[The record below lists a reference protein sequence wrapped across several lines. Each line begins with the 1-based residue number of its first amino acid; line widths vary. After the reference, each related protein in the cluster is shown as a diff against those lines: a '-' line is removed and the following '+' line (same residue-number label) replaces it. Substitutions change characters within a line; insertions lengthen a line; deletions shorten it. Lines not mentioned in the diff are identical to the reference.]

1 MTLLVVSPDYVSHA
15 IPLLTIAEAWAAKG
29 ERVVVA
35 TGPAIA
41 PIVEGAGFE
50 HAELI
55 MSRGSNAGAAVAERG
70 SRAEARSLDA
80 FFMATRRGMLQ
91 TLRFQAEARA
101 IDLLWQPQ
109 LVARRTIRIV
119 ERVRPDA
126 ILVDHLAF
134 AATIGLRAMGVPY
147 ADVVVGHPTALPVGA
162 EVYGVP
168 SAWPSAITADQVQ
181 LATLR
186 AIARGVS
193 EAFGDAYDRVL
204 RSLAP
209 GTEPVGDAFA
219 AHGDLV
225 LYAYPEDLH
234 EATRSALLPRHA
246 FLGSAVRHEP
256 PDDEAAAWLA
266 CADGRPLVV
275 VSLGTFL
282 SARSDVL
289 ARVAAALR
297 KVEARVAIA
306 IGANDP
312 GIIGPLPL
320 DWLVRASLPQVAL
333 LGHASLLVTH
343 GGNNSV
349 TEALT
354 HGVPLLVMPFS
365 SDQFDGAA
373 AIERHLAGV
382 ALDPNRASRPL
393 IAGSVRGLLQSP
405 PTTPGRIS
413 ERLRALPGSEIAY
426 AALSGGGH
434 LAPHPTPTA
443 TPTARSSV
451 VTTSA

>member
-1 MTLLVVSPDYVSHA
+1 M
-15 IPLLTIAEAWAAKG
+15 
-29 ERVVVA
+29 
-35 TGPAIA
+35 
-41 PIVEGAGFE
+41 
-50 HAELI
+50 
-55 MSRGSNAGAAVAERG
+55 
-70 SRAEARSLDA
+70 LD
-80 FFMATRRGMLQ
+80 

-101 IDLLWQPQ
+101 VDLLWRPQ
-109 LVARRTIRIV
+109 LVARRTIRVV

-134 AATIGLRAMGVPY
+134 AATIGLRAMGAPF

-168 SAWPSAITADQVQ
+168 SDWPSAITADPVQ

-193 EAFGDAYDRVL
+193 EAFGDAYDGVL

-209 GTEPVGDAFA
+209 GSEPVGDAFA
-219 AHGDLV
+219 AHGEMV
-225 LYAYPEDLH
+225 LYAYPEELH
-234 EATRSALLPRHA
+234 EAARTALLPRHA
-246 FLGSAVRHEP
+246 FLGSAMRHES
-256 PDDEAAAWLA
+256 PDDETAAWLA
-266 CADGRPLVV
+266 GADGRPLVV

-289 ARVAAALR
+289 ARIAAALR
-297 KVEARVAIA
+297 RVEARVAMA
-306 IGANDP
+306 IGANRP
-312 GIIGPLPL
+312 EGIGPLPS

-333 LGHASLLVTH
+333 LEHASLLVTH

-382 ALDPNRASRPL
+382 ALDPNRSSRPL
-393 IAGSVRGLLQSP
+393 IAGSIRGLLRSTP
-405 PTTPGRIS
+405 RTPGRIS
-413 ERLRALPGSEIAY
+413 DRLRAMPGPEIAY
-426 AALSGGGH
+426 EALSRGGSR
-434 LAPHPTPTA
+434 PPRPTTA
-443 TPTARSSV
+443 TATTRSRV
-451 VTTSA
+451 VAAPA